1 MRMKRSKRQKKF
13 PTQKNINSPRNKKI
27 EFRLL
32 NNAYSIK
39 KIVITKMIKKLFSM
53 TQIFTLCIVTKVQN
67 TKFAYFWVKLYIM
80 FSYHFTL

>member
-1 MRMKRSKRQKKF
+1 MF
-13 PTQKNINSPRNKKI
+13 
-27 EFRLL
+27 

-39 KIVITKMIKKLFSM
+39 KIVITKMIKKLFST